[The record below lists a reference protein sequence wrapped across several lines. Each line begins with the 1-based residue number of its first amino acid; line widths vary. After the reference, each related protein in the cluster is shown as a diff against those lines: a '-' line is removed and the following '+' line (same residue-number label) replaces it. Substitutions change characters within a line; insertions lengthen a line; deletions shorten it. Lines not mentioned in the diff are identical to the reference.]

1 MTHPEGSGGSESS
14 SSEDNRSPPSELW
27 KNLLNSLAGFEDT
40 HPEFRMMTVRFDD
53 PEIDA
58 IFNGRS
64 QPTQEE
70 AVELNRPS
78 TEHQEPLP
86 PVTEETV
93 VQKKESRAIA
103 VENPDGTMALTSIPH
118 EEDSPPPPPP
128 IDLVQ
133 QQDCAVINAT
143 QTADRNQMDAIE
155 AADARLRALFRRPA

>member
-40 HPEFRMMTVRFDD
+40 HPEFRMITVRFDD

-70 AVELNRPS
+70 AVELTRPS
-78 TEHQEPLP
+78 TNNQEPLP
-86 PVTEETV
+86 FVTEETV
-93 VQKKESRAIA
+93 MQKESKAIA
-103 VENPDGTMALTSIPH
+103 VENPDGTMALTSIPC
-118 EEDSPPPPPP
+118 EPAPPPP
-128 IDLVQ
+128 IDPVQ
-133 QQDCAVINAT
+133 QQDSAVIDAT
-143 QTADRNQMDAIE
+143 QTADRNQTDAIE